1 HDETRP
7 DVHDLPTPRIDPDDP
22 ASTYLDTI
30 TVRDPQALLALLDQA
45 PERTVEVEFAALRA
59 ELRAAAATTGDLNAA
74 STRLERIGR
83 THGSDWREEGCPG
96 VVALGGGLPE
106 RARQVFDRLYDLP
119 PGELAVKLALAMSEE
134 SAGRPAEAG
143 RHYDL
148 VCRTDPSLT
157 TACTGLARC
166 RLAMGDR

>member
-1 HDETRP
+1 
-7 DVHDLPTPRIDPDDP
+7 VHDLPTPRIDPDDP

-74 STRLERIGR
+74 STRLEWIGR
-83 THGSDWREEGCPG
+83 THGSDWRRGWLPG
-96 VVALGGGLPE
+96 VGGLGGALRDGAG
-106 RARQVFDRLYDLP
+106 RVCARLYDLP
-119 PGELAVKLALAMSEE
+119 RGELAVKLARAMSGE

-157 TACTGLARC
+157 TACTGLA
-166 RLAMGDR
+166 